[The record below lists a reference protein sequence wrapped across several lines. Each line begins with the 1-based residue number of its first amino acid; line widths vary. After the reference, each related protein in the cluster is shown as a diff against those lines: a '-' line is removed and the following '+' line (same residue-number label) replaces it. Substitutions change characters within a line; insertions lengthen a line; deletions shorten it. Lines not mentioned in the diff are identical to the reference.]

1 MSNLSH
7 EGAIE
12 GSKKLLDNEKDDQ
25 LNKEVETRT
34 EKDDCDP
41 VGRILEGFH
50 RFKTTKFDKYPELY
64 RELAE
69 GQSPKFL
76 VFACSDSRVSPSHV
90 LDFQPGEAFM
100 VRNIANLV
108 PAFNQLRYSGVG
120 ATIEYAVVTLE
131 VENILVIGHSRCG
144 GIERLMTLP
153 EDGSTA
159 NDFVDDWVKIGLPAK
174 AKVKAEFGHLPL
186 PEQIHKYM
194 SNLSHEG
201 AIEGS
206 KKLLDNEKDDQLNKE
221 VEAKIEKDDCDPVG
235 RILDGFHRF
244 KTTRFDKYPELYREL
259 AKGQSPK
266 FLVFACSDSRVSPS
280 HVLDFQ
286 PGEAFMVRN
295 IANLVPAFNQLR
307 YSGVGATIEYAV
319 ATLEVENILV
329 IGHSRCGGIKRLMTH
344 PEDGST
350 ANDFVDDWVKIGLPA
365 KAKVKAEFGDLP
377 LCEQIH
383 KCEKEA
389 VNLSLINLQT
399 YPYVQERMAEGA
411 IALRGGYFDFVK
423 GCFQLWEVKS
433 TVTPPISTCCK

>member
-144 GIERLMTLP
+144 GI
-153 EDGSTA
+153 
-159 NDFVDDWVKIGLPAK
+159 
-174 AKVKAEFGHLPL
+174 
-186 PEQIHKYM
+186 
-194 SNLSHEG
+194 
-201 AIEGS
+201 
-206 KKLLDNEKDDQLNKE
+206 
-221 VEAKIEKDDCDPVG
+221 
-235 RILDGFHRF
+235 
-244 KTTRFDKYPELYREL
+244 
-259 AKGQSPK
+259 
-266 FLVFACSDSRVSPS
+266 
-280 HVLDFQ
+280 
-286 PGEAFMVRN
+286 
-295 IANLVPAFNQLR
+295 
-307 YSGVGATIEYAV
+307 
-319 ATLEVENILV
+319 
-329 IGHSRCGGIKRLMTH
+329 KRLMTH

>member
-12 GSKKLLDNEKDDQ
+12 GLKKLLIDNEKDDQ
-25 LNKEVETRT
+25 LNKEVEAKI
-34 EKDDCDP
+34 EKLIGELQGKRPHDHCDP
-41 VGRILEGFH
+41 VGRILDGFH
-50 RFKTTKFDKYPELY
+50 RFKTTKFDKYPEWY

-120 ATIEYAVVTLE
+120 AAIEYAVASLR

-174 AKVKAEFGHLPL
+174 AKVKAKFGHLRPH
-186 PEQIHKYM
+186 EQ
-194 SNLSHEG
+194 N
-201 AIEGS
+201 
-206 KKLLDNEKDDQLNKE
+206 
-221 VEAKIEKDDCDPVG
+221 
-235 RILDGFHRF
+235 
-244 KTTRFDKYPELYREL
+244 
-259 AKGQSPK
+259 
-266 FLVFACSDSRVSPS
+266 
-280 HVLDFQ
+280 
-286 PGEAFMVRN
+286 
-295 IANLVPAFNQLR
+295 
-307 YSGVGATIEYAV
+307 
-319 ATLEVENILV
+319 
-329 IGHSRCGGIKRLMTH
+329 
-344 PEDGST
+344 
-350 ANDFVDDWVKIGLPA
+350 
-365 KAKVKAEFGDLP
+365 
-377 LCEQIH
+377 H

-411 IALRGGYFDFVK
+411 LALRGGYYDFVQ

-433 TVTPPISTCCK
+433 IVTPPISTCCK